1 MKHSTPVILKKKD
14 DEIGPQ
20 KKSVVSLQTEDTAQA
35 TDAGQNKGP
44 DTMGWLIIVI
54 VIVFVCGVGGYAI
67 YKGLQARK
75 KNLNGGGTVLNTV
88 AVGPNTVAANV
99 PSIIDEEVSSIL
111 TGLSQL

>member
-35 TDAGQNKGP
+35 TDAGQNKETTGS
-44 DTMGWLIIVI
+44 TAVI
-54 VIVFVCGVGGYAI
+54 VVAIVFVVGIICIFI
-67 YKGLQARK
+67 YSYLKHKGMIQ
-75 KNLNGGGTVLNTV
+75 GGGTVPNTV
-88 AVGPNTVAANV
+88 AVSPNTVTASV